1 MKMTPSKNWYALYT
15 RPRWEKKVA
24 DLLTRKDI
32 ECYCPLNKVK
42 KQWADRKK
50 IIYEPLFTSYVF
62 VNITSQE
69 LIRAKETEG
78 VVNFVYWLG
87 KPAVIRQEEIET
99 IKQFLNEYE
108 AVSIER
114 IERIN
119 PNDQIQI
126 VHGPLMM
133 REGKVVSVGHKKVK
147 VLIPSIGFNLVAEVE
162 ITNVAKVKSIA

>member
-50 IIYEPLFTSYVF
+50 VVYEPLFTSYVF

-87 KPAVIRQEEIET
+87 KPAVIRHEEIET

-114 IERIN
+114 TERIH

-133 REGKVVSVGHKKVK
+133 REGKVVAVGHKKVK

-162 ITNVAKVKSIA
+162 IANVAKMKSIA